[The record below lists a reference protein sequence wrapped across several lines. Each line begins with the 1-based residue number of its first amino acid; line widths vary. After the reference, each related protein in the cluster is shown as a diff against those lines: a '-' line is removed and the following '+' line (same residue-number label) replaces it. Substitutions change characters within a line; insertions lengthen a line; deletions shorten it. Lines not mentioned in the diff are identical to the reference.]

1 MYKVTV
7 TKSGEVFL
15 ESKPMSPEMLAGF
28 LSIINKPSMFGS
40 REFDVTIKR
49 V

>member
-1 MYKVTV
+1 MYKIIV
-7 TKSGEVFL
+7 TKFDQVFL
-15 ESKPMSPEMLAGF
+15 ESKPISIDELAGF

-40 REFDVTIKR
+40 KEFDVTIKR